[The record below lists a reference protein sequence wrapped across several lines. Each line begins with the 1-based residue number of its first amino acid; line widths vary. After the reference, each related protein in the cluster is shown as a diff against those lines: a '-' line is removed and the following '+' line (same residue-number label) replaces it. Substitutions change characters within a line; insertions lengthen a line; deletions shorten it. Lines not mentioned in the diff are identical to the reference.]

1 MLRIAPIPAE
11 RRSRR
16 LAQLLAGLTLYGV
29 TDGLLL
35 RTRLG
40 VDPWDVLH
48 QGLSRTIGLQVG
60 TWTVIVGAAVLL
72 LWIPL
77 RQRPGLGTLLNVVLI
92 GLVVNVTLAEVP
104 PLSGLAVRIP
114 VLVGAVVLNGIATG
128 LYIGAGLGPGPRDG
142 IMTGLARRGHS
153 VRVVRTGIELV
164 VLAGGWML
172 GGNVGVG
179 TVFYALAIGP
189 IVHLTL
195 PALVCDRATSERSRH
210 LWGGRRSG
218 IGRREM
224 EGCLPGRSRGGTSH
238 GSHMHGRSI
247 YDPDSVCL
255 PTGGLYPK
263 DVVIAGG
270 EIDPDFESESDDSL
284 HGGGHG
290 SRLGAGE

>member
-1 MLRIAPIPAE
+1 MLRIAPIPAD
-11 RRSRR
+11 RRGRR
-16 LAQLLAGLTLYGV
+16 LAQLLAGLNLYGI

-35 RTRLG
+35 RARLG

-48 QGLSRTIGLQVG
+48 QGLSGTIGLEVG

-72 LWIPL
+72 AWVPL

-104 PLSGLAVRIP
+104 PLSGLAVRGP

-153 VRVVRTGIELV
+153 VRVVRTELELA
-164 VLAGGWML
+164 VLGAGWAL

-179 TVFYALAIGP
+179 TLFYALAIGP

-195 PALVCDRATSERSRH
+195 PALACDRHQAERRSSGERSPTAPTPSDRQ
-210 LWGGRRSG
+210 
-218 IGRREM
+218 
-224 EGCLPGRSRGGTSH
+224 
-238 GSHMHGRSI
+238 
-247 YDPDSVCL
+247 PDIFVA
-255 PTGGLYPK
+255 
-263 DVVIAGG
+263 D
-270 EIDPDFESESDDSL
+270 
-284 HGGGHG
+284 
-290 SRLGAGE
+290 